1 MVHLTPISNNSVK
14 TKKYLNR
21 FGGFVN
27 TEYMIVIAII
37 GILMAV
43 AIPKFMNAT
52 AWRKGISCLEN
63 IIKIVEGTDDS
74 TKQCPISKL
83 PYPPKKTGIISCPDP
98 KQHLHTKPRFIL
110 ENNNWIFKQ
119 NLPKA
124 DAKESQPIFLSTGGI
139 FSTIT
144 FIKNEKSIL
153 VERKTK
159 IWFRY
164 VLRLIFVLGV
174 LGLGVWRTAVSENI
188 GCFIVVLI
196 SVLGLVYF
204 VSHDKSI
211 TITEGSRKI
220 EIIDRYFGKAL
231 KPKMINNIRAL
242 YPLKKRKGSYS
253 VLIFYFEDGKIENRK
268 LFKLKN
274 DDLSILSPIH
284 EAIFSP

>member
-1 MVHLTPISNNSVK
+1 MVHLTLISNKFVK
-14 TKKYLNR
+14 TKKHLSC

-37 GILMAV
+37 GILMAI
-43 AIPKFMNAT
+43 AIPKFLNAT

-63 IIKIVEGTDDS
+63 IIQIVEGTDDS
-74 TKQCPISKL
+74 TIQCPISKL
-83 PYPPKKTGIISCPDP
+83 PYPPKKTGVVSCPDP

-110 ENNNWIFKQ
+110 EGNNWIFKQ
-119 NLPKA
+119 DLPKA
-124 DAKESQPIFLSTGGI
+124 DTKEAQPIMLSTSGI

-144 FIKNEKSIL
+144 VNKIENSVF

-164 VLRLIFVLGV
+164 ALRLIFVLGV

-188 GCFIVVLI
+188 GCLIVVLI

-211 TITEGSRKI
+211 TISEDSRKI
-220 EIIDRYFGKAL
+220 EIIDRYFGKAM
-231 KPKMINNIRAL
+231 KPKIISNVRAL
-242 YPLKKRKGSYS
+242 YPLKKHKGSYS
-253 VLIFYFEDGKIENRK
+253 VLTFYFEDEEIENRK

-274 DDLSILSPIH
+274 DDLSFLSPIH

>member
-1 MVHLTPISNNSVK
+1 MVHLTLISNKFVK
-14 TKKYLNR
+14 AKKHLSR

-37 GILMAV
+37 GILIAI
-43 AIPKFMNAT
+43 AIPKFLNAT

-63 IIKIVEGTDDS
+63 IIQIVEGTDDS
-74 TKQCPISKL
+74 TIQCPISKL
-83 PYPPKKTGIISCPDP
+83 PYPPKKTGIVSCPDP

-110 ENNNWIFKQ
+110 EGNNWIFKQ
-119 NLPKA
+119 DLPKA
-124 DAKESQPIFLSTGGI
+124 DTKEAQPIMLSTSGI

-144 FIKNEKSIL
+144 VNKIENSVF

-211 TITEGSRKI
+211 TISEDSRKI

-231 KPKMINNIRAL
+231 KPKIISNVRAL
-242 YPLKKRKGSYS
+242 YPLKKHKGSYS
-253 VLIFYFEDGKIENRK
+253 VLTFYIEDGEIENRK

-274 DDLSILSPIH
+274 DDLSFLSPIH